1 MNSLEQFLIYF
12 AISVF
17 SGFVGSLTGLGGATF
32 LIPIYTFLGV
42 PYVYAAGASLIST
55 IATSSGA
62 ASAYV
67 KDRITNINIGIS
79 LETATTTGSIVGSML
94 TILIYKRDLE
104 SLLYML
110 FGIVLLSSIPLQRIT
125 KSKTKLVPDKLTRL
139 LNLEGSYFDESENR
153 EINYFASRWWLGEIL
168 MLIAGLISGL
178 LGIGSGAFKVL
189 ALDWG
194 MGLPIKVSTSTSN
207 FMIGVTAATG
217 SSIYWLEGYIQIY
230 LASATALGVLLGA
243 FFGSRIMNKIRDVR
257 INYLFN
263 AILILLSA
271 EMIFKGINLW

>member
-1 MNSLEQFLIYF
+1 
-12 AISVF
+12 
-17 SGFVGSLTGLGGATF
+17 
-32 LIPIYTFLGV
+32 
-42 PYVYAAGASLIST
+42 
-55 IATSSGA
+55 
-62 ASAYV
+62 
-67 KDRITNINIGIS
+67 
-79 LETATTTGSIVGSML
+79 
-94 TILIYKRDLE
+94 
-104 SLLYML
+104 ML

-168 MLIAGLISGL
+168 MFIAGLISGL